1 MKCFPQLVKLK
12 NLYIFFFFLALLNI
26 FFSTENSNAK
36 TFLISEIEISAPF
49 NDSFD
54 KNEIINESFVKAYTQ
69 LILLTA
75 QSIDVKK
82 LTNIPIKQI
91 KGLVETFSIREEKFI
106 DEVYYLTLDVS
117 FDKKNFFDLL
127 ESKNIFPSLLIKK
140 SLMFIPIIVDEDTNQ
155 ILLFS
160 ENQLFKF
167 WNSKKQKYHLLNYIL
182 PNEDIEDFNL
192 IKRNIKNLENYDFNS
207 ITKKYNF
214 DDYIIMIIF
223 KNNQG
228 IRVLNKIVF
237 NKNKNIKNFKFKN
250 LNLNNLNHLDKF
262 IKNQKLVFED
272 YWKLKNQINTSIKL
286 NLTISVNNSNNVKIN
301 QLEEHL
307 SNIELIYNFNIFKFD
322 NKKNVYKIIFNGTR
336 EKFLEIMRNKNYT
349 FQIKNKVWVLE

>member
-12 NLYIFFFFLALLNI
+12 NLYIFFFILALLNI

-36 TFLISEIEISAPF
+36 TFLISEIEISTPF
-49 NDSFD
+49 NDGFD

-117 FDKKNFFDLL
+117 FNKKNFFDLL

-140 SLMFIPIIVDEDTNQ
+140 NLMFIPIIVDEDTNQ

-286 NLTISVNNSNNVKIN
+286 NLTISVDNSNNIKIN
-301 QLEEHL
+301 QLEDYL

>member
-12 NLYIFFFFLALLNI
+12 NLYIFFFILALLNI

-36 TFLISEIEISAPF
+36 TFLISEIEISTPF
-49 NDSFD
+49 NDGFD

-91 KGLVETFSIREEKFI
+91 KGLVETFSIKEEKFI

-117 FDKKNFFDLL
+117 FNKKNFFDLL

-140 SLMFIPIIVDEDTNQ
+140 NLMFIPIIVDEDTNQ

-286 NLTISVNNSNNVKIN
+286 NLTISVDNSNNVKIN

>member
-12 NLYIFFFFLALLNI
+12 NLYIFFSILALLNI

>member
-1 MKCFPQLVKLK
+1 MKCFPKLIK
-12 NLYIFFFFLALLNI
+12 LEDLYIFFFFLALLNI

-54 KNEIINESFVKAYTQ
+54 KNEIINESFVKAYNQ
-69 LILLTA
+69 LILSTV
-75 QSIDVKK
+75 QSIDAKK
-82 LTNIPIKQI
+82 LKNIPIKQI
-91 KGLVETFSIREEKFI
+91 KGLVETFSITEEKFI
-106 DEVYYLTLDVS
+106 DEVYHLTLDVS
-117 FDKKNFFDLL
+117 FNKNYFFNLL
-127 ESKNIFPSLLIKK
+127 ESKNVFPSLLIKK
-140 SLMFIPIIVDEDTNQ
+140 NLMFIPIIVEEDTNQ

-167 WNSKKQKYHLLNYIL
+167 WNSKKKNYHLLNYIL

-192 IKRNIKNLENYDFNS
+192 IKKNIKNLENYEFNE
-207 ITKKYNF
+207 ITKKYNYN
-214 DDYIIMIIF
+214 DYIIMIIF
-223 KNNQG
+223 KNKQG

-237 NKNKNIKNFKFKN
+237 NGSKNIKNFKFQN
-250 LNLNNLNHLDKF
+250 INLNNLDSLDEF
-262 IKNQKLVFED
+262 IKDQKLVFED
-272 YWKLKNQINTSIKL
+272 YWKLRNQINTSIKL
-286 NLTISVNNSNNVKIN
+286 NLTISVDNSNNIKIN
-301 QLEEHL
+301 QLEEYL

-336 EKFLEIMRNKNYT
+336 EKFLEIMKIKNYT